1 MTTTTGMPG
10 GAGGGSVSAGAG
22 SRRGRATVALVLVG
36 LAVVLLVLI
45 ALAAPATRNDGDPL
59 DPTSTSATGTK
70 AAVELAGRLGAD
82 VEVVSDIPGDDV
94 DVALMFE
101 DLTADAVVGGLQDWV
116 AAGHIL
122 VIADPASQLTPP
134 AELEGVDPFE
144 DSSPIENVSCDATR
158 PEGLDDLG
166 VLEAFGTVARFEV
179 PAGARSCFD
188 DGTGAVVVVEQIGD
202 GLLVAV
208 GTPWVFTNQALD
220 QSDNAGLFAAL
231 AVPERG
237 TRLAVLVAGPELEP
251 AASDGSLG
259 LPTSV
264 VLGLLQLLVAFVVY
278 CLFRARRLGK
288 PVPEDPPVVIA
299 GSELV
304 RAVGGLLEH
313 AGARD
318 RAATSLRRSARRR
331 LAGAFGLPAATSSD
345 SVVSAVSARTA
356 LDRERLSAALS
367 DAPVRDD
374 GALAAL
380 SRELDDI
387 VAAALGRAAPAGTEA
402 SGEAPPGPGSS
413 EPEPHTTSF
422 DTPGEAP

>member
-1 MTTTTGMPG
+1 MTTTATPG
-10 GAGGGSVSAGAG
+10 GVGGGGSSAGLG
-22 SRRGRATVALVLVG
+22 GRRGRATVALVLVA

-82 VEVVSDIPGDDV
+82 VEVVSDIPADDV

-101 DLTADAVVGGLQDWV
+101 DLTADAVVGDLQDWV
-116 AAGHIL
+116 AAGHTL

-144 DSSPIENVSCDATR
+144 DSASIANLSCDANR
-158 PEGLDDLG
+158 PEGLDDLA

-188 DGTGAVVVVEQIGD
+188 DGTGAVVVVEQLGD
-202 GLLVAV
+202 GLLVSV
-208 GTPWVFTNQALD
+208 GTPWVFTNDALD
-220 QSDNAGLFAAL
+220 QGDNAGLFAAL
-231 AVPERG
+231 AVPDPG
-237 TRLAVLVAGPELEP
+237 TRLAILVAGPELEP

-259 LPTSV
+259 LPTGV
-264 VLGLLQLLVAFVVY
+264 VLGLAQLIVAFVVY

-313 AGARD
+313 TGARD

-331 LAGAFGLPAATSSD
+331 LAGAFGLPAAAGSD
-345 SVVSAVSARTA
+345 AVVSAVSARTA
-356 LDRERLSAALS
+356 LDRERLSVALS
-367 DAPVRDD
+367 DGPVADD

-387 VAAALGRAAPAGTEA
+387 VAAALGRASAPPPEA
-402 SGEAPPGPGSS
+402 PGEAPPGPGSS
-413 EPEPHTTSF
+413 DPEPPTTSF
-422 DTPGEAP
+422 DIPGEAP